1 MSIVITRNRQH
12 PRSMNNHI
20 QGIGMTSQRTRDR
33 LVERLRA
40 EGIQNERVLEV
51 IRTTPRHMFI
61 DEALAHRA
69 YEDTSLPI
77 GQGQTISQPYIV
89 ARMTEIIIEQGIPD
103 KVLEVGTGS
112 GYQSAVLSRLVP
124 KVYTVE
130 RINGLLVKA
139 RECHRALRLTNIYAK
154 HSDGSWGW
162 PEKAPYPAIMVT
174 AAPESVPPSLLQQLA
189 IGGRMVIPVGTKD
202 GVQQLKL
209 YTRTAE
215 GVEESTQ
222 EYVHFV
228 PLLDGAVR

>member
-1 MSIVITRNRQH
+1 
-12 PRSMNNHI
+12 MNKHI

-40 EGIQNERVLEV
+40 KGIENERVLEV

-69 YEDTSLPI
+69 YEDTALPI
-77 GQGQTISQPYIV
+77 GQGQTISQPYSV
-89 ARMTEIIIEQGIPD
+89 ARMTEIIIENGIPD

-112 GYQSAVLSRLVP
+112 GYQSSVLARLIP

-130 RINGLLVKA
+130 RINGLLIKA
-139 RECHRALRLTNIYAK
+139 RECHRALRQNNIFAK

-174 AAPESVPPSLLQQLA
+174 AAPEHVPESLLEQLGV
-189 IGGRMVIPVGTKD
+189 GGRMVIPVGTVS
-202 GVQQLKL
+202 GAQKL
-209 YTRTAE
+209 NLITRTASGYE
-215 GVEESTQ
+215 QRILDAVR
-222 EYVHFV
+222 FV
-228 PLLDGAVR
+228 PLLDGSIR

>member
-139 RECHRALRLTNIYAK
+139 RECHRALRLTNIYSK

-174 AAPESVPPSLLQQLA
+174 AAPEHVPESLLEQLSV
-189 IGGRMVIPVGTKD
+189 GGRMVIPVGTVS
-202 GVQQLKL
+202 GEQTLKL
-209 YTRTAE
+209 ITRTTSGFEQRTLNA
-215 GVEESTQ
+215 VR
-222 EYVHFV
+222 FV
-228 PLLDGAVR
+228 PLLDGSIR